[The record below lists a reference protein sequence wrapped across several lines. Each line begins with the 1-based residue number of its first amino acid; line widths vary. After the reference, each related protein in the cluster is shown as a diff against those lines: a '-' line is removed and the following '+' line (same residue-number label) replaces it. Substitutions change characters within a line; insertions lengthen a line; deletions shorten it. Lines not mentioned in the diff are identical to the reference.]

1 MRRFSLQE
9 RALEIYRES
18 RNLTLDTAINLAAE
32 EHARLYPE
40 LPVPTH
46 SRLIEPRKPQGRQC
60 GADRNG

>member
-9 RALEIYRES
+9 RALEIYRDS

-40 LPVPTH
+40 LPEPTH
-46 SRLIEPRKPQGRQC
+46 SRLWQTKAPNGRQC
-60 GADRNG
+60 GVERNG